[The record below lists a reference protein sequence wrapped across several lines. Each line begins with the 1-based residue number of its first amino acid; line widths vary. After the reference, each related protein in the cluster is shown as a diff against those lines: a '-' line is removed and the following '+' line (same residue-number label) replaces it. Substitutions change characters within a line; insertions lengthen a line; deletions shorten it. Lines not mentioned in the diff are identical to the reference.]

1 MSSTLQVA
9 RGGRQAGEPPPH
21 HSPVRHLR
29 GAAHHQTAGPD
40 AAVLSRR
47 PLPGGDRG
55 AAADHPPGR
64 LRQPAPFHGGI
75 DALRAPPGSGAAAD
89 LRSNRVSAHYFS
101 PVQRAGHR
109 VREVSVTLRGR
120 TFGFLT
126 DRAVFATRG
135 VDRGTR
141 LLIETMSVGEGD
153 VILDLGC
160 GYGVIGLVAAALAPH
175 GHAHLVDVNARAAD
189 LARENAVRN
198 GIGNVTVH
206 VGDGVEPVRGI
217 AFDLVLT
224 NPPARAGQGARTLA
238 RHVEALFGNV
248 TELAKGSGFRV
259 YAATREPAGV

>member
-40 AAVLSRR
+40 AAVLPRR

-55 AAADHPPGR
+55 AAADHPAGR
-64 LRQPAPFHGGI
+64 LRQPAPFHGGV
-75 DALRAPPGSGAAAD
+75 DALRAAPGSGAAAD
-89 LRSNRVSAHYFS
+89 LRRDRVSVHYFT
-101 PVQRAGHR
+101 PAPRAGHR
-109 VREVSVTLRGR
+109 VREVTVTLRGR
-120 TFGFLT
+120 TFRFLT
-126 DRAVFATRG
+126 DRAVFAARS

-160 GYGVIGLVAAALAPH
+160 GYGVIGLFAAALASH
-175 GHAHLVDVNARAAD
+175 GHAHLVDVNARAED

-198 GIGNVTVH
+198 GI
-206 VGDGVEPVRGI
+206 
-217 AFDLVLT
+217 T
-224 NPPARAGQGARTLA
+224 N
-238 RHVEALFGNV
+238 
-248 TELAKGSGFRV
+248 
-259 YAATREPAGV
+259 ATEPAGD

>member
-1 MSSTLQVA
+1 M
-9 RGGRQAGEPPPH
+9 
-21 HSPVRHLR
+21 
-29 GAAHHQTAGPD
+29 
-40 AAVLSRR
+40 
-47 PLPGGDRG
+47 
-55 AAADHPPGR
+55 
-64 LRQPAPFHGGI
+64 
-75 DALRAPPGSGAAAD
+75 
-89 LRSNRVSAHYFS
+89 SAHYFS

-224 NPPARAGQGARTLA
+224 NPPVRAGRTIVLRFFTGARGVLRPGGRVLFVARTGQGARTLA